1 MTTVPGGAYLVAYL
15 VAGTGESLDPAQLR
29 RALAEQLPS
38 HMIPSA
44 FVVLEA
50 LPLTP
55 NGKLDR
61 RALPAPEGGG
71 ANLAEPPQGPVETAI
86 AAIWTDLLHLE
97 HVGRHDNFFEL
108 GGHSLLVITLINRLR
123 ELGLRTDMRS
133 VFTDPTLAGMAA
145 AIDGSRA
152 AIAVPPNRI
161 GADCATITPDL
172 LPLITLE
179 QPAIDA
185 IVATVPG
192 GARNVQD
199 IYPLAP
205 LQEGI
210 LFHSVMSAEA
220 DAYVTPAL
228 LAFDRRASL
237 DRFLA
242 ALQSVIDRHDILR
255 TAFLWEG
262 LPEPVQ
268 VVWRHATMLVE
279 EVWVDE
285 IASEGEDAAT
295 AMWRRAGRRD
305 ARINIRKAP
314 LLHVM
319 VARDD
324 DRGRWLLVLLNHHL
338 VIDHT
343 TLDAIVAEVH
353 AHFAGR
359 VAQLPT
365 PLPFRTFVAEAR
377 TGMRQEEHE
386 AFFRDMLGDID
397 EPTAPFDLLDV
408 QGDGS
413 SVAQARLAVETG
425 LARRLRTQAR
435 RLGASAGQLVP
446 SGLGAGPGPY
456 NGSGGRGVR
465 HRAVR
470 PHDRRRRRRPRP
482 GVVHQHAAAAAVAE
496 WTQRR
501 NGSAGNARAAG
512 APAAARARLAC
523 ASPALQ
529 RRVVAGA
536 SVLGAAELSLH
547 SGRR

>member
-1 MTTVPGGAYLVAYL
+1 MA
-15 VAGTGESLDPAQLR
+15 
-29 RALAEQLPS
+29 
-38 HMIPSA
+38 
-44 FVVLEA
+44 A

-55 NGKLDR
+55 T
-61 RALPAPEGGG
+61 ASSTAAPCPAPEAGG

-86 AAIWTDLLHLE
+86 AAIWADLLHLQ

-108 GGHSLLVITLINRLR
+108 GGHSLLVIALVNRLR
-123 ELGLRTDMRS
+123 QQGWQTDMRS
-133 VFTDPTLAGMAA
+133 VFADPTLAKLAA
-145 AIDGSRA
+145 AIDGGRA
-152 AIAVPPNRI
+152 AITVPPNRI
-161 GADCATITPDL
+161 GPDCATITPDL
-172 LPLITLE
+172 LPLLALD

-228 LAFDRRASL
+228 LAFDSRPSL

-255 TAFLWEG
+255 TAILWEG

-268 VVWRHATMLVE
+268 VVWRHATLLVE
-279 EVWVDE
+279 EVAVEE
-285 IASEGEDAAT
+285 IALEGADAAA
-295 AMWRRAGRRD
+295 AMWQRADRRN
-305 ARINIRKAP
+305 ARIDIRKAP
-314 LLHVM
+314 LLRAM

-324 DRGRWLLVLLNHHL
+324 ARGRWLLVLLNHHL

-353 AHFAGR
+353 AHFAGT

-365 PLPFRTFVAEAR
+365 PLPFRAFVAEAR
-377 TGMRQEEHE
+377 LGAGQEEHE

-397 EPTAPFDLLDV
+397 EPTAPFGLLDV

-413 SVAQARLAVETG
+413 SVAEARLSGGVG
-425 LARRLRTQAR
+425 PRTTTAHT
-435 RLGASAGQLVP
+435 GASAGRDAGQPVP
-446 SGLGAGPGPY
+446 SGLGAGPGPHD
-456 NGSGGRGVR
+456 GSGGRGVR
-465 HRAVR
+465 YRAVR
-470 PHDRRRRRRPRP
+470 PNDRRRRRRPRP

-496 WTQRR
+496 RTQRR
-501 NGSAGNARAAG
+501 NGGAGNARAAG
-512 APAAARARLAC
+512 ASAAARASLAG
-523 ASPALQ
+523 ARPALQ
-529 RRVVAGA
+529 RRAAAGCRC
-536 SVLGAAELSLH
+536 SP
-547 SGRR
+547 RC